1 MELWDL
7 FDRDGNPTGETM
19 VRGTP
24 IPPERYHQV
33 IHICIFNPDGK
44 MLIQHRQPFKP
55 TWSGMWDVS
64 VGGAVAAGESIKT
77 AAQREAEEELG
88 YMLDLSD
95 EAPAMRITFPDGFDN
110 FYLVERDLDISQLR
124 YQPEEV
130 LEAKWA
136 TKEDIFSMIDDGSFI
151 PYHKSFIEFLFF
163 RRNHSGTRVLGP
175 TQI

>member
-24 IPPERYHQV
+24 VPPERYHQV
-33 IHICIFNPDGK
+33 IHICIFNSEGK
-44 MLIQHRQPFKP
+44 MLIQHRQPFKS

-64 VGGAVAAGESIKT
+64 VGGAVAAYESIKA
-77 AAQREAEEELG
+77 AAQREAAEELG

-110 FYLVERDLDISQLR
+110 FYIVERDLDISQLH

>member
-1 MELWDL
+1 MDHLWQL
-7 FDRDGNPTGETM
+7 RKEAIEAADREE
-19 VRGTP
+19 
-24 IPPERYHQV
+24 ER
-33 IHICIFNPDGK
+33 K
-44 MLIQHRQPFKP
+44 RAERK
-55 TWSGMWDVS
+55 
-64 VGGAVAAGESIKT
+64 AK
-77 AAQREAEEELG
+77 REAARKAKAE
-88 YMLDLSD
+88 LSD

-110 FYLVERDLDISQLR
+110 FYIVERDLDISQLH

>member
-1 MELWDL
+1 
-7 FDRDGNPTGETM
+7 
-19 VRGTP
+19 
-24 IPPERYHQV
+24 
-33 IHICIFNPDGK
+33 

-64 VGGAVAAGESIKT
+64 VGGAVAAGESIKA
-77 AAQREAEEELG
+77 AAQREAAEELG

-110 FYLVERDLDISQLR
+110 FYIVERDLDISQLH

-136 TKEDIFSMIDDGSFI
+136 SKEDILSMIDDGSFI

-175 TQI
+175 AQI

>member
-7 FDRDGNPTGETM
+7 FDKDGNPTGDTM

-24 IPPERYHQV
+24 VPPERYHQV

-64 VGGAVAAGESIKT
+64 VGGAVAAGESVRI
-77 AAQREAEEELG
+77 AAEREAAEELG
-88 YMLDLSD
+88 YLLDLTD

-110 FYLVERDLDISQLR
+110 FYIVERDLDLNQLR

-130 LEAKWA
+130 LEAMWA
-136 TKEDIFSMIDDGSFI
+136 SKEEIFSMIDNGSFI

-163 RRNHSGTRVLGP
+163 RRNNSGTRV
-175 TQI
+175 